1 MEAIHLT
8 SFETPK
14 DDLKIHEIYRNEA
27 LLQEME
33 SLSAGRKS
41 LPDASRY
48 YTTPVVFPK
57 PGSARPARQ
66 FSSCWCRASICWAAA
81 GRAGF
86 WPCVPPRRRRAQP
99 G

>member
-8 SFETPK
+8 YFETPK

-48 YTTPVVFPK
+48 YTTPVGFPK
-57 PGSARPARQ
+57 RPAVYCLLYRTQCRRQ
-66 FSSCWCRASICWAAA
+66 DGLYGQS
-81 GRAGF
+81 GR
-86 WPCVPPRRRRAQP
+86 PPDRQAQ
-99 G
+99 

>member
-8 SFETPK
+8 YFETPK

-48 YTTPVVFPK
+48 T
-57 PGSARPARQ
+57 
-66 FSSCWCRASICWAAA
+66 
-81 GRAGF
+81 
-86 WPCVPPRRRRAQP
+86 PRRWYSPSPAATGRILSPLSYSAQTARWP
-99 G
+99 LWTIR

>member
-1 MEAIHLT
+1 MEAVHLT
-8 SFETPK
+8 YFETPK

-48 YTTPVVFPK
+48 YTCLLYTSP
-57 PGSARPARQ
+57 S
-66 FSSCWCRASICWAAA
+66 
-81 GRAGF
+81 
-86 WPCVPPRRRRAQP
+86 PRDCS
-99 G
+99 

>member
-1 MEAIHLT
+1 MEAVHLT
-8 SFETPK
+8 YFETPK

-57 PGSARPARQ
+57 PGSDRPYIVSSIVLSRRQ
-66 FSSCWCRASICWAAA
+66 DGLYGQS
-81 GRAGF
+81 GR
-86 WPCVPPRRRRAQP
+86 PPDRQAQ
-99 G
+99 